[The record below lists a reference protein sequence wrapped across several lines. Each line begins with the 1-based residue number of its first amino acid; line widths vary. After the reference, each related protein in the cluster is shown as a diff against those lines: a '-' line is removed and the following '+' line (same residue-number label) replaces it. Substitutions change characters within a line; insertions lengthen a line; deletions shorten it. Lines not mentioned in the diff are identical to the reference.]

1 MSDAE
6 FKDSE
11 LDWLTPL
18 KDLSKH
24 VWHGRVWLKGDAADE
39 VLPLLKLREGV
50 ADVVLWHDWLE
61 NSNTYELSLTSTTR
75 AGIVENL
82 EIARL
87 SDPDARMYT
96 CYKRSGEIITF
107 MDWQTFTK

>member
-1 MSDAE
+1 MSDFE
-6 FKDSE
+6 DSE
-11 LDWLTPL
+11 FEYLTPL

-24 VWHGRVWLKGDAADE
+24 VWHGRAWVKGDLADAA
-39 VLPLLKLREGV
+39 LAGLTLREGV

-61 NSNTYELSLTSTTR
+61 NSSTTYELSMTSTTR

-82 EIARL
+82 ESVLKTDPSARV
-87 SDPDARMYT
+87 YT

-107 MDWQTFTK
+107 MDWQVFTK